1 MECGA
6 SALISFFRSECG
18 KQAVFAL
25 TISFVSLIFL
35 PVLTATGP
43 QTARE
48 NQAVFLQ
55 DGSIS
60 VSAEREQGMDHRIR
74 YTLQYARQVVEE
86 LEEQAEKGEL
96 KDRECFVKMF
106 CLGKVLVGWDDEKTK
121 LEQIGFLMDM
131 NEKVMLMQKGSDRRK
146 QMQS

>member
-1 MECGA
+1 
-6 SALISFFRSECG
+6 
-18 KQAVFAL
+18 
-25 TISFVSLIFL
+25 
-35 PVLTATGP
+35 
-43 QTARE
+43 
-48 NQAVFLQ
+48 
-55 DGSIS
+55 
-60 VSAEREQGMDHRIR
+60 MDHRIR